1 MRTLGSMTDSE
12 NTVVTRSNRGQW
24 ENAVPEHPE
33 LSRSYSSKEEAIDAG
48 RATADDLGWHHRV
61 EDAAPTGVI
70 TDPQE
75 DRP

>member
-1 MRTLGSMTDSE
+1 MTDSA

-33 LSRSYSSKEEAIDAG
+33 LSRSYSSKEEAIDEG
-48 RATADDLGWHHRV
+48 RATADELGWHHVV

-70 TDPQE
+70 TDPQDE
-75 DRP
+75 RP